1 LDISGF
7 KDASVSVNIGRGL
20 RK

>member
-7 KDASVSVNIGRGL
+7 KDASVLVNIGRGL

>member
-7 KDASVSVNIGRGL
+7 KDASVSVNSSRGL